1 MRRAAW
7 MGLAAGMGLV
17 VVSAQAARAQRAV
30 PVAMESLAQAYLSD
44 GSAYAKAATTYFRAA
59 AARPVSDPQAVS
71 DLRYAGLLYATVGDM
86 RHAAEALDEAGRR
99 ALALGDLGTAAEI
112 YTNATYIAAR
122 TGARD
127 VKVLAHRAMW
137 LADQEGVSQG
147 ERALV
152 RQRVAS
158 VLEASE

>member
-7 MGLAAGMGLV
+7 MGLVAGAGMV
-17 VVSAQAARAQRAV
+17 VVGAQAARAQATV
-30 PVAMESLAQAYLSD
+30 PVAMEGLAQAYLSD
-44 GSAYAKAATTYFRAA
+44 GSQFAKAAVTFNRAA
-59 AARPVSDPQAVS
+59 AVRPVSDPQAVS
-71 DLRYAGLLYATVGDM
+71 DLRYAGLLFATVGDM
-86 RHAAEALDEAGRR
+86 RHAAEALAEAGRR
-99 ALALGDLGTAAEI
+99 ALAQGDLAAAAEI
-112 YTNATYIAAR
+112 YTNATYIAAKAN
-122 TGARD
+122 ARD

-152 RQRVAS
+152 RQRVAA